1 MDHDEEGGEY
11 AEFKAEEGRG
21 DVGEGVAE
29 GDGGGRDGGEG
40 GGGGVSRKSWGETGE
55 GGGKEE
61 LDKRWGLNPT
71 AVGFTVGEK
80 RQVGEI

>member
-1 MDHDEEGGEY
+1 MDHDEEEDEG

-29 GDGGGRDGGEG
+29 GDGGEG

-61 LDKRWGLNPT
+61 LDKRRGLNPT
-71 AVGFTVGEK
+71 AAGLTVGEK
-80 RQVGEI
+80 RQVGESQI